1 MMKAFTFILRRGGAR
16 GRAGAAAAL
25 AAAFVLAASALV
37 APAQDLPGNL
47 RRFAQ
52 DGNAA
57 NASPSAR
64 MLRQGRDLISEE
76 EWAKAAETLR
86 NFLTQYPRDREADAA
101 LYWYAYALGKQGRSA
116 DAIKM
121 LEQLLVAHPRS
132 NWADDAQAL
141 MAQLDPKFADTLRE
155 TQNCELKVVA
165 LQSLFENSPERAL
178 EYVRQVLAAP
188 EAPRCRLKEAA
199 VSLLG
204 NHGGAQAVPI
214 LLEIARNPQAD
225 PKIRRTAIHRLG
237 EEGGPAVFDELARLY
252 DAERDP
258 KIKEQ
263 LLHAFGDTKD
273 PRGRAK
279 LLQIARTATEPVGV
293 RRRAIHSLGE
303 RGESAYDDLMQI
315 YNADQNLDIRRQLL
329 HAFSDMKDPRA
340 QQKLLEI
347 ARGTS
352 GESVELRRAAIHH
365 IADRGSEAVVDELM
379 RIFEADPSLDIKRQ
393 ILHVFADMRSE
404 RARAKV
410 AEVAR
415 GQNFPVELR
424 RAAIGHFVDRAVDEV
439 ADGKDSAQSV
449 DLLISLYDAER
460 AVEIKRVLL
469 HALGESKQK
478 AALRKLM
485 SVARNQAE
493 PVELRRAAVN
503 RIGESK
509 DPEARQFLE
518 ELLKP

>member
-1 MMKAFTFILRRGGAR
+1 MMKAFNVILNLARARRRA
-16 GRAGAAAAL
+16 GRAAAAAVLVAAAL
-25 AAAFVLAASALV
+25 APLASS
-37 APAQDLPGNL
+37 AQDFRSSLSK
-47 RRFAQ
+47 FAQ
-52 DGNAA
+52 DGN

-64 MLRQGRDLISEE
+64 LLRQGRDLIDAE
-76 EWAKAAETLR
+76 EWAKATETLHT
-86 NFLTQYPRDREADAA
+86 FLTQYPRDREADAA
-101 LYWYAYALGKQGRSA
+101 LYWYAYALSKQGRAA
-116 DAIKM
+116 DAVRVIR
-121 LEQLLVAHPRS
+121 QLLVAHPRS

-141 MAQLDPKFADTLRE
+141 LAQIDPNAAQTLVE

-165 LQSLFENSPERAL
+165 LQSLFENSPERAM
-178 EYVRQVLAAP
+178 EYVRQALAAP
-188 EAPRCRLKEAA
+188 ETPRCRLKEAA
-199 VSLLG
+199 VSLLA
-204 NHGGAQAVPI
+204 NHGGPQAAPI
-214 LLEIARNPQAD
+214 LLEIARNQQAD
-225 PKIRRTAIHRLG
+225 ARLRRTAIHWLG
-237 EEGGPAVFDELARLY
+237 ESGGAAAFDELTRLY
-252 DAERDP
+252 DAERDA

-279 LLQIARTATEPVGV
+279 LLQIARTATEPVSV
-293 RRRAIHSLGE
+293 RRRAIHWLGD
-303 RGESAYDDLMQI
+303 RKDSAYDDLIQI

-352 GESVELRRAAIHH
+352 NESVDLRRAAIHH
-365 IADRGSEAVVDELM
+365 IADRKSEAVVDELM
-379 RIFEADPSLDIKRQ
+379 RIFETDPSNDIKRQ
-393 ILHVFADMRSE
+393 ILHVFADMKSE

-415 GQNFPVELR
+415 GQNFPADLR
-424 RAAIGHFVDRAVDEV
+424 RAAISHFVD
-439 ADGKDSAQSV
+439 GKDDAQSV
-449 DLLISLYDAER
+449 EVIISLYDSER
-460 AVEIKRVLL
+460 SVDIKRTLL

-485 SVARNQAE
+485 SVARNQSE

-503 RIGESK
+503 QIGESK
-509 DPEARQFLE
+509 DPEARAFLE